1 MSNEKH
7 ETIADIVAE
16 MRSDEFD
23 DPMFDRY
30 GLMAARA
37 FAKDWADR
45 IEAAAERERRR
56 AMTTPRTWEECA
68 ENARKYR
75 EGWDDVY

>member
-1 MSNEKH
+1 M
-7 ETIADIVAE
+7 ETINDIVRE
-16 MRSDEFD
+16 MRESFNQSWHDI
-23 DPMFDRY
+23 DREW
-30 GLMAARA
+30 AR
-37 FAKDWADR
+37 DLADR

-68 ENARKYR
+68 ENARKFK